1 MNEKFREATS
11 RYEAITIKIKELEAK
26 RSKIKQFIGKYVE
39 KYGNQKVDGVNCYM
53 QTRTKITYD
62 TDKIK
67 ERFGKQAR
75 RFVNDR
81 LSFDYVSFIKVCKA
95 NGIDKSLFI
104 NLDSCERKA
113 EVDEKALSHL
123 LDNGEVSI
131 ADLQGCY
138 TSEETSTLVIRT
150 M

>member
-1 MNEKFREATS
+1 MNEKFREAAN

-39 KYGNQKVDGVNCYM
+39 KHGSQKVDGVNCYF
-53 QTRTKITYD
+53 QTRTKVTYD

-81 LSFDYVSFIKVCKA
+81 LSFDYISFIKVCKA
-95 NGIDKSLFI
+95 NNIDKSLFV
-104 NLDSCERKA
+104 NLDSYERKI

-123 LDNGEVSI
+123 LDSGEISI

-138 TSEETSTLVIRT
+138 TTEETNSLVIRT
-150 M
+150 T